1 MAARL
6 SAKRLPRYSLEFKQK
21 AVKLTEIPGLE
32 VQVVAEALDLHPVM
46 LSRWRQEAR
55 EGRLRGA
62 EPSTKVAVRVKVVK
76 VPKAP
81 VRELKRLQALE
92 KAHALLQEEHALLKK
107 AIRFSSERRQT
118 SSPSSTASGKTSR

>member
-62 EPSTKVAVRVKVVK
+62 EPRTKVAVTKVVK

-107 AIRFSSERRQT
+107 AIRFSSERRQIF
-118 SSPSSTASGKTSR
+118 SLSSTASGKTSR